1 MKKISLEDIIEAY
14 KKMEEKEIDFYKDVV
29 EIDLGIS
36 AEVYINGI
44 RFDLNIKNGEDWIE
58 VWEFLEEDGRA
69 YEFLEEIGE
78 GNASNLLWKQ
88 ILPEDIFEKELLE
101 MQNLIITYNVYAGY
115 DT

>member
-1 MKKISLEDIIEAY
+1 MEKISLKDVIEAY
-14 KKMEEKEIDFYKDVV
+14 KEMEEKEIDFYKDVV
-29 EIDLGIS
+29 GIDLGIS

-44 RFDLNIKNGEDWIE
+44 RFDLNIKNGEDLVEIE
-58 VWEFLEEDGRA
+58 EFLEEGDRA

-101 MQNLIITYNVYAGY
+101 MQNLIITYKVYAGY

>member
-14 KKMEEKEIDFYKDVV
+14 KEMEEKEIDFYKDVV

-36 AEVYINGI
+36 AEVCINGI
-44 RFDLNIKNGEDWIE
+44 RFDLNIKNGEDWVE
-58 VWEFLEEDGRA
+58 VWEFLEGDRA
-69 YEFLEEIGE
+69 YEFLEELAE

-101 MQNLIITYNVYAGY
+101 MQNLVITYKIYAGY